1 MEGVKV
7 FHTVPYGILLRMESH
22 TRDTWIDAAFG
33 QFNRAGL
40 ASIKVESLSRDLY
53 ASKGSFY
60 WHFDNRSDLID
71 AVMAKWESRET
82 DQIIELTKEEGDPF
96 ERVVATFTLI
106 GERMYERGGERTLY
120 SEAEAEGV
128 LPVVARVTQRRID
141 HIASLLLALD
151 LDGSQERAAL
161 AVGAVIGLQQ
171 LVTGGWEPLGG
182 SELTTMMV
190 RMATAR

>member
-1 MEGVKV
+1 MEN
-7 FHTVPYGILLRMESH
+7 H
-22 TRDTWIDAAFG
+22 TRDTWIDAAFA

-60 WHFDNRSDLID
+60 WHFENRRDLID
-71 AVMAKWESRET
+71 AVMAKWEDRET
-82 DQIIELTKEEGDPF
+82 DQIIELAKTEGDPLA
-96 ERVVATFTLI
+96 RLVTTFTLI

-128 LPVVARVTQRRID
+128 LDTVGRVTQRRID
-141 HIASLLLALD
+141 HITSLIAALD
-151 LDGSQERAAL
+151 VDRPEERAAL

-171 LVTGGWEPLGG
+171 LVTGGWQPLGG
-182 SELTTMMV
+182 TELTEMMV
-190 RMATAR
+190 RMVLVA